1 MNITSA
7 AGIISLLDENQTEL
21 KVFALKKLDNIV
33 NEFWAEISEAIEKIE
48 VLYEDKGFP
57 QRHLAALVA
66 SKVYYHL
73 GSFEDS
79 LTYALGASELF
90 DVTKSSEYVETIIS
104 KSIDHYTKLRKQP
117 EDSEHVDERLEA
129 IVNRMFQRCFDDGQ
143 YRQAVGI
150 ALETRRMDIFEKA
163 IVSSDDVPGMLAYS
177 AKVAMTLVQNRAFQ
191 DEVLRALVRLY
202 RNLTTPDYVNMCQ
215 CLIFLDDAQS
225 VADVLLRLLEG
236 SGDSTLMAY
245 QIAFDLYES
254 ATQQFLTRVLQALRT
269 LGGGG
274 AGAASGATESAAA
287 PAEGE
292 KEKKAEPAA
301 KDQAGSEAPEAAAT
315 AAADPQGAPAPA
327 KEENPHASQLDKL
340 ATILSGEVTIG
351 LHLQFLIRSNH
362 TDLLILK
369 QTKDAVRNS
378 VCHTATVIANSL
390 MHCGTTSDLFLR
402 DNLEWLARATNWA
415 KFTATASLG
424 VIHKGHEKEALHLMS
439 QYLPKESGPGSGYT
453 EGGGLYALGLIHAN
467 HGAAI
472 TDYLLSQ
479 LKDATNEI
487 VRHGGCLGL
496 GLAAMSTH
504 REDIYEQLKF
514 TLYQDDAVAGEAA
527 GIAMGLVMLGS
538 NSRTA
543 LDDMVAYAQ
552 ETQHEKIL
560 RGLAVGIA
568 LVLYGRLEEADPLI
582 ETLSKD
588 KDPLL
593 RRSAMHALAMA
604 YCGTGNNRAVRSL
617 LHVAVS
623 DVNDDVR
630 RAAVEALGFILFRS
644 PEQCPGVVSLL
655 SESYNPNVRYGSAMA
670 LGISCAGTGNKEAL
684 SLLEPMTND
693 PVNYVRQ
700 GALIASA
707 LILIQQ
713 TEATCPKVKD
723 FRQLYHKVVSDKHD
737 DVMAKLGAILAQGIL
752 DAGGRNVTV
761 ALTSCTGHVNMAGV
775 VGMLVFTQFWYWFP
789 LAHFLSLSLSPSCL
803 VALTGELR
811 MPRLQFRSGAKPST
825 FAYPPPLEEK
835 KEREREKVTT
845 AVLSITAKARRRE
858 AHSGKDSPA
867 SATATPEN
875 MEVDEDTTAGAP
887 ATTTTT
893 TAAAATAGTTTS
905 TTASSGTAAAASTTA
920 PASAVATAA
929 PATVV
934 VKKEEPSATPT
945 TTAATATTTA
955 AATTAAA
962 TEEVKKEGAEV
973 PAGAE
978 AKTEAKAKPEPNF
991 ELLSNPAR
999 VVKPQLKL
1007 LSMPEGS
1014 RYKPIKEITIG
1025 GIVMVADT
1033 KSNEDEELVEPV
1045 SAGGPTA
1052 ENEEGDEPEPPEPF
1066 EYVDE

>member
-1 MNITSA
+1 MVQSTMNITSA
-7 AGIISLLDENQTEL
+7 AGIISLLEENQTEL

-33 NEFWAEISEAIEKIE
+33 DEFWAEISEAIEKIE
-48 VLYEDKGFP
+48 VLYEDNGFP
-57 QRHLAALVA
+57 ERQLAALVA

-79 LTYALGASELF
+79 LTYALGANDLF
-90 DVTKSSEYVETIIS
+90 DVTASSEYVQTIIS
-104 KSIDHYTKLRKQP
+104 KSIDHYIKLRKQP
-117 EDSEHVDERLEA
+117 EVSEPVDERLEA
-129 IVNRMFQRCFDDGQ
+129 IVNRMFQRCFDDKQ

-150 ALETRRMDIFEKA
+150 ALETHRMDMFEKA
-163 IVSSDDVPGMLAYS
+163 IVSSKEVPAMLAYS
-177 AKVAMTLVQNRAFQ
+177 TNVAMTLVQNRAFQ
-191 DEVLRALVRLY
+191 DEVLRTLVRLY
-202 RNLTTPDYVNMCQ
+202 KNLATPDYVNMCQ

-225 VADVLLRLLEG
+225 VADVLLRLLDS
-236 SGDSTLMAY
+236 SGESTLMAY

-269 LGGGG
+269 LGGGTGG
-274 AGAASGATESAAA
+274 AGGGGGA
-287 PAEGE
+287 
-292 KEKKAEPAA
+292 
-301 KDQAGSEAPEAAAT
+301 AAAT
-315 AAADPQGAPAPA
+315 AAETTTAVVESADTPAEAPAATEDATPA
-327 KEENPHASQLDKL
+327 SGHASQVDKL

-439 QYLPKESGPGSGYT
+439 SYLPKESGPGSGYT

-467 HGAAI
+467 HGTAI

-479 LKDATNEI
+479 LRDATNEI

-504 REDIYEQLKF
+504 REDIYDQLKH

-538 NSRTA
+538 NSGST

-560 RGLAVGIA
+560 RGLSVGIA

-582 ETLSKD
+582 DTLARD
-588 KDPLL
+588 KDALL
-593 RRSAMHALAMA
+593 RRSAMHAIAMA
-604 YCGTGNNRAVRSL
+604 YCGSGNNRAVRRL

-630 RAAVEALGFILFRS
+630 RAAVEALGFILFRT

-761 ALTSCTGHVNMAGV
+761 ALTSRTGHVNMAAV

-789 LAHFLSLSLSPSCL
+789 LAHFLSLSLSPTCL

-811 MPRLQFRSGAKPST
+811 MPRMQIRSGAKPST

-858 AHSGKDSPA
+858 AHSGKESPA
-867 SATATPEN
+867 TTSATQDT
-875 MEVDEDTTAGAP
+875 MEVDEQPPVQAVAAAKKEDATP
-887 ATTTTT
+887 ATG
-893 TAAAATAGTTTS
+893 AAAPPTQEEA
-905 TTASSGTAAAASTTA
+905 
-920 PASAVATAA
+920 
-929 PATVV
+929 
-934 VKKEEPSATPT
+934 KKEDTDTP
-945 TTAATATTTA
+945 AA
-955 AATTAAA
+955 
-962 TEEVKKEGAEV
+962 
-973 PAGAE
+973 AE
-978 AKTEAKAKPEPNF
+978 AKPEAKAKPEQNF

-1007 LSMPEGS
+1007 LTMPEGS
-1014 RYKPIKEITIG
+1014 RYRPIKDITIG
-1025 GIVMVADT
+1025 GIIMVTDT
-1033 KSNEDEELVEPV
+1033 KSSEEEELVEPV

-1066 EYVDE
+1066 EYPFDHD